1 MPRRPGLPPPA
12 AVLALLLVGAPAVA
26 EPIAPADR
34 RSGFDQMGPE
44 IQAMQRDE
52 TANPG
57 MLAVADGAEL
67 WATPP
72 APGRQPCA
80 GCHGEAAAGMRG
92 VAARYPAWDARTGR
106 PIDLQD
112 RVNACRR
119 THQGADP
126 LAYESPDLL
135 ALTAFVA
142 AQSRGMPIAPPDD
155 PRLGAARAEGRAL
168 FEARQG
174 QLGLSCAIC
183 HDDHWGGRLGAAVIP
198 QGQPTGYPLY
208 RLEWQGMGSLQRR
221 LRNCLTGMRAEPF
234 AYGAPDYVALE
245 LYLATRAAP
254 LPLETPAVRP

>member
-80 GCHGEAAAGMRG
+80 GCHGEAAVGMRG

-155 PRLGAARAEGRAL
+155 PGSAPRGPRAARCSRRARASSASPARSATTTTGAAAS
-168 FEARQG
+168 AR
-174 QLGLSCAIC
+174 
-183 HDDHWGGRLGAAVIP
+183 P
-198 QGQPTGYPLY
+198 
-208 RLEWQGMGSLQRR
+208 
-221 LRNCLTGMRAEPF
+221 
-234 AYGAPDYVALE
+234 
-245 LYLATRAAP
+245 
-254 LPLETPAVRP
+254 